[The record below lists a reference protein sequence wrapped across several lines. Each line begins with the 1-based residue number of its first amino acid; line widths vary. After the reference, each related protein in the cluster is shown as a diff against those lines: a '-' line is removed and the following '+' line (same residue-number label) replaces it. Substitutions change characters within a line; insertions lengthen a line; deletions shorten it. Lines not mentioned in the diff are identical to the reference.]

1 MSEETADKLIG
12 YMLQR
17 HSIAPEDAK
26 LLLDTA
32 ASLHPRRAR
41 AFQAALLMQTFREAA
56 ALAKACDWRG
66 VVVLKDG
73 EVLVDQDGALL
84 QTELDNRLFRK
95 RGVSQAGDMLNE
107 VRGLGIE
114 PRTILDIG
122 ANVGE
127 IAVYLARRLPDAR
140 VVAFEPAPEN
150 LAAFDRN
157 IALQTPPLTNLEL
170 IREAV
175 SDRTGE
181 IEFTIG
187 AGELNTAM
195 VADNL
200 QRLQKRQARVVRVPT
215 DTLYNYCSKLGV
227 DEIDFLKLDVEGG
240 EPMLSDSIDRMAG
253 RIHVAVVEISRFNA
267 IDAYLELVAAF
278 DRAGLKM
285 VVRRAPVADPETSIR
300 AGLDKGPA
308 VNFWFVRTDHLPA
321 PG

>member
-1 MSEETADKLIG
+1 
-12 YMLQR
+12 
-17 HSIAPEDAK
+17 
-26 LLLDTA
+26 
-32 ASLHPRRAR
+32 
-41 AFQAALLMQTFREAA
+41 MQTFREAA
-56 ALAKACDWRG
+56 ALAKACDWQG

-84 QTELDNRLFRK
+84 QTALDDRLFRK
-95 RGVSQAGDMLNE
+95 RGVSQAAQMLHE
-107 VRGLGIE
+107 VRRLGIE

-127 IAVYLARRLPDAR
+127 IAVYLAHRLPNAR

-157 IALQTPPLTNLEL
+157 IALQTPPLGNLEL

-175 SDRTGE
+175 SDYTGE

-200 QRLQKRQARVVRVPT
+200 QRLRKRHAQVISVPT

-240 EPMLSDSIDRMAG
+240 EPMLSDSIARMAG
-253 RIHVAVVEISRFNA
+253 RIHMAVVEISRYNA

-285 VVRRAPVADPETSIR
+285 LYERVPVDDPEASIR
-300 AGLDKGPA
+300 AKLDEGPA
-308 VNFWFVRTDHLPA
+308 TNFWFVRADHLPA